1 MAELR
6 AIVGSRRNFPAPEI
20 EETLMNSSFARRI
33 ATALAGPAVA
43 AGILTGGIALSASA
57 QAQPNAG
64 NACTTSGVP
73 AATPNPNTLN
83 PLTRAAQV
91 KAVSPAQ
98 MQSGAVSCLGH

>member
-1 MAELR
+1 
-6 AIVGSRRNFPAPEI
+6 
-20 EETLMNSSFARRI
+20 MNSSLARRI

-73 AATPNPNTLN
+73 AAMPNPNTLN

-91 KAVSPAQ
+91 KAISPAQ